1 LFVFYSFFISFFKLP
16 DITQNLNYLFLI
28 YTFISTSIFIITV
41 LQMFYHP
48 ILSFEISHYIILLYL
63 NTFFYITLTLI
74 FSYNYRFFNHL
85 SHLILNEIYDQY
97 YINCYC
103 IFLFL
108 LLQHVSMDYE
118 IILLQYLNRKTKL
131 VIILFYC
138 LFIKL
143 LVIV

>member
-1 LFVFYSFFISFFKLP
+1 M
-16 DITQNLNYLFLI
+16 LN
-28 YTFISTSIFIITV
+28 
-41 LQMFYHP
+41 HP
-48 ILSFEISHYIILLYL
+48 ILSFDYIILLYL
-63 NTFFYITLTLI
+63 NTFFYIALTLI
-74 FSYNYRFFNHL
+74 LSYNYRFFNHL
-85 SHLILNEIYDQY
+85 SHHILNQIYGHTN

-143 LVIV
+143 LVIVQQIDLVIHIRTYLMVVQMISLFAIKLLLLYLQPQIYDNIFIFV

>member
-16 DITQNLNYLFLI
+16 EITQNLNYLFLI
-28 YTFISTSIFIITV
+28 YTFISTSIFIITA
-41 LQMFYHP
+41 LQMLNHP
-48 ILSFEISHYIILLYL
+48 ILSFDYIILLYL
-63 NTFFYITLTLI
+63 NTFFYIALTLI
-74 FSYNYRFFNHL
+74 LSYNYRFFNHL
-85 SHLILNEIYDQY
+85 SHHILNQIYGHTN

-118 IILLQYLNRKTKL
+118 IILLQYLNWKTKL

>member
-16 DITQNLNYLFLI
+16 EITQNLNYLFLI

-41 LQMFYHP
+41 LQILYHP

-63 NTFFYITLTLI
+63 NTFFYIALTLI
-74 FSYNYRFFNHL
+74 LSYL
-85 SHLILNEIYDQY
+85 SHLIFNQIYCDAY

-118 IILLQYLNRKTKL
+118 IILLEYYLNW
-131 VIILFYC
+131 
-138 LFIKL
+138 
-143 LVIV
+143 